1 MINVAVPATRRL
13 YTVGKTTVE
22 ATMFGNKQ
30 AKQERLQQM
39 ADVIEQHPWISQ
51 SELAR
56 QLGVPRSTVKRD
68 LPTLEQAG
76 ILLTEDERGCLAF
89 VRRTE

>member
-1 MINVAVPATRRL
+1 
-13 YTVGKTTVE
+13 
-22 ATMFGNKQ
+22 MFGNKQ
-30 AKQERLQQM
+30 AKRARLERM
-39 ADVIEQHPWISQ
+39 ADAVGQQPGISQ

-76 ILLTEDERGCLAF
+76 ILLTEDERGRLALF
-89 VRRTE
+89 RRR

>member
-1 MINVAVPATRRL
+1 
-13 YTVGKTTVE
+13 
-22 ATMFGNKQ
+22 MFGNKQ
-30 AKQERLQQM
+30 AKRARLERM
-39 ADVIEQHPWISQ
+39 ADAVGQQPGISQ

-76 ILLTEDERGCLAF
+76 ILLAEDERGRLALF
-89 VRRTE
+89 RRR

>member
-1 MINVAVPATRRL
+1 
-13 YTVGKTTVE
+13 
-22 ATMFGNKQ
+22 MFGNKQ
-30 AKQERLQQM
+30 ARQARLEQM
-39 ADVIEQHPWISQ
+39 AEAIEQQPGISQ

-76 ILLTEDERGCLAF
+76 VLLAEDERGLLSLF
-89 VRRTE
+89 GRRS

>member
-1 MINVAVPATRRL
+1 
-13 YTVGKTTVE
+13 
-22 ATMFGNKQ
+22 MFGNKQ
-30 AKQERLQQM
+30 AKRARLERM
-39 ADVIEQHPWISQ
+39 ADAVGQQPGISQ

-76 ILLTEDERGCLAF
+76 ILLSEDERGRLALF
-89 VRRTE
+89 RRR